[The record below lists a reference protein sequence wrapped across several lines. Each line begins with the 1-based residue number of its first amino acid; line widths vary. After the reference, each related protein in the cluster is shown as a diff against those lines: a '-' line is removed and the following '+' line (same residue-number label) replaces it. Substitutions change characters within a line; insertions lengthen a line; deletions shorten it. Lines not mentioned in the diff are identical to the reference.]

1 MLFAMAEAIGLES
14 LRWKRL
20 VYLSV
25 AQFTIVLDA
34 SIVNVALGA

>member
-1 MLFAMAEAIGLES
+1 MAEAIGLES

-25 AQFTIVLDA
+25 GQFTLVLA
-34 SIVNVALGA
+34 SIVNASLGA